1 MNKMYTIDREI
12 TFAAL
17 KLIEQLYIDHKISRT
32 VYRNII
38 LDYADPED
46 VKSFCGFREGS
57 ISEEGGTATCTES
70 TI

>member
-1 MNKMYTIDREI
+1 MNKMYTIDREV

-38 LDYADPED
+38 LDYAEPED
-46 VKSFCGFREGS
+46 VNSFYGFREGPS
-57 ISEEGGTATCTES
+57 SEEGGTEACTES